1 MARAKNQPESAEV
14 EIPKGNKTHVVIH
27 PIRHDGKYYPRNS
40 LITLT
45 GEDATRLEELGAA
58 KPIATPTAKPT
69 EVEPAV
75 EG

>member
-1 MARAKNQPESAEV
+1 MGRTENQPKAAEV
-14 EIPKGNKTHVVIH
+14 EIPTGKKTHVVIH
-27 PIRHDGKYYPRNS
+27 PIRHDGKFYPRNS
-40 LITLT
+40 LITLA
-45 GEDATRLEELGAA
+45 GEAATRLEELGAA

>member
-14 EIPKGNKTHVVIH
+14 ESPKGNKTHVVIH

>member
-1 MARAKNQPESAEV
+1 MARTKNEPEAAEV
-14 EIPKGNKTHVVIH
+14 EIPKGKQTHVVIH

-40 LITLT
+40 LITLA
-45 GEDATRLEELGAA
+45 GKDATRLEELGAA
-58 KPIATPTAKPT
+58 KPIATPTAQPT